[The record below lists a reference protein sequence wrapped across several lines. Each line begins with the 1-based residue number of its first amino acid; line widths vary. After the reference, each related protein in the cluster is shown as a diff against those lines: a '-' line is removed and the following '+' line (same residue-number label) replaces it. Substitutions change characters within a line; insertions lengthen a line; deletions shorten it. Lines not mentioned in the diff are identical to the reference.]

1 LFGLKTIFENA
12 VKIVRQQVL
21 GSLLRAAVMLVILVT
36 RGWHVLFR

>member
-1 LFGLKTIFENA
+1 LFGLKIIFENA

-21 GSLLRAAVMLVILVT
+21 GSLLRAVVLVILVT